1 MREHV
6 TVVVPTQGQPMRC
19 RTSYVMP
26 AVASASVSAAGP
38 GTIVHSIDVATPAEN
53 AFAFLCDVEKW
64 PVWLSFLR
72 SARRVDGQGPLAA
85 GSEVALRSLIP
96 GDEEQLFEV
105 DRYVDCHMVSLV
117 GAYSTRRRLEFRLE
131 GKSKTAKF
139 VLRVDYPSYGGA
151 LFRWY
156 DQLTARRRLRAAVNE
171 SVVHFKGLVEFGHED
186 AQALLADF

>member
-1 MREHV
+1 M
-6 TVVVPTQGQPMRC
+6 
-19 RTSYVMP
+19 S
-26 AVASASVSAAGP
+26 AVASASASAT
-38 GTIVHSIDVATPAEN
+38 GTGAIAHSIDLATPAER

-72 SARRVDGQGPLAA
+72 SARRVDGPGPLVA

-96 GDEEQLFEV
+96 GETEQLFEV
-105 DRYVDCHMVSLV
+105 DRYLDGHMVSLV

-139 VLRVDYPSYGGA
+139 VLRLDYPSYGGA
-151 LFRWY
+151 LFRLY
-156 DQLTARRRLRAAVNE
+156 DRLTARRRLLAAVTE

-186 AQALLADF
+186 EQALLSDF